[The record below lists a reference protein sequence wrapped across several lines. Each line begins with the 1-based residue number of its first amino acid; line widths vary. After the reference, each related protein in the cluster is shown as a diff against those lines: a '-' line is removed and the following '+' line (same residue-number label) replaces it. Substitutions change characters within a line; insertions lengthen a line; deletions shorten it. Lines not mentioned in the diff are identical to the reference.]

1 MTEKSQS
8 EQSLDSR
15 LDEAL
20 DMTFPASDPI
30 VVRSPCP
37 HPAIAPD
44 DNVGSPSV
52 RYYRYFRHRL
62 AVRIMHWINVVA
74 IAVLLMSGLQ
84 IFNAHSA
91 LYWGQSSYSGRPP
104 VLQVTAQQAS
114 DGRPIGVTRVLGHD
128 FKTTGVLGVSTQDGQ
143 LTARAFPTW
152 ATIPGPQWLAM
163 GRRWH
168 FFFAWVFFVNGAL
181 YVAYSVLT
189 RHLNRD
195 LLPTRDDWRSIGR
208 SILDHL
214 RLRHPTGEAA
224 RHYNVLQKLTYLLVM
239 FALLPLIML
248 MGLGMSPRLDSLWPG
263 WVGVFG
269 GRQSMRTLHFIIAWA
284 IVLFVL
290 VHVFEVIISG
300 FWNNLRSMI
309 TGHYKVRTNPHDN
322 PS

>member
-1 MTEKSQS
+1 MIQEPESEMTR
-8 EQSLDSR
+8 DTR

-20 DMTFPASDPI
+20 EMTFPASDPI
-30 VVRSPCP
+30 AVHWSDSRPTL
-37 HPAIAPD
+37 APD
-44 DNVGSPSV
+44 EQVVGSTV
-52 RYYRYFRHRL
+52 KRYVYFRHRL

-104 VLQVTAQQAS
+104 VLQINAQQAS

-128 FKTTGVLGVSTQDGQ
+128 FKTTGVLGISHADGQ

-168 FFFAWVFFVNGAL
+168 FFFAWVFFVNGAV

-195 LLPTRDDWRSIGR
+195 LLPTREDWRSIGR
-208 SILDHL
+208 SVLDHL

-224 RHYNVLQKLTYLLVM
+224 RHYNVLQKLSYLLVM

-269 GRQSMRTLHFIIAWA
+269 GRQGMRTLHFIIAWA

-309 TGHYKVRTNPHDN
+309 TGHYEVRTNPHDS
-322 PS
+322 PR

>member
-1 MTEKSQS
+1 MSPGFRSQ
-8 EQSLDSR
+8 
-15 LDEAL
+15 
-20 DMTFPASDPI
+20 
-30 VVRSPCP
+30 
-37 HPAIAPD
+37 
-44 DNVGSPSV
+44 
-52 RYYRYFRHRL
+52 RYPRHSL
-62 AVRIMHWINVVA
+62 AVRIMHWVNVVA
-74 IAVLLMSGLQ
+74 VTVLLMSGLQ
-84 IFNAHSA
+84 IFNAHS

-104 VLQVTAQQAS
+104 VLQVTARPAS
-114 DGRPIGVTRVLGHD
+114 DGRPIGVTRVLGHE
-128 FKTTGVLGVSTQDGQ
+128 FRTTGVLGVSGKDAQR
-143 LTARAFPTW
+143 TARAFPAW

-181 YVAYSVLT
+181 YAAYSILT
-189 RHLNRD
+189 RHLSRD

-239 FALLPLIML
+239 FGLLPLIVL
-248 MGLGMSPRLDSLWPG
+248 MGLGMSPRLDSIWPG
-263 WVGVFG
+263 WVAIFG
-269 GRQSMRTLHFIIAWA
+269 GRQAMRTLHFIVAWA

-309 TGHYKVRTNPHDN
+309 TGRYEVRLHSHDN
-322 PS
+322 SR

>member
-1 MTEKSQS
+1 MSPDHKATGS
-8 EQSLDSR
+8 DSKPYGYPR
-15 LDEAL
+15 
-20 DMTFPASDPI
+20 
-30 VVRSPCP
+30 
-37 HPAIAPD
+37 HP
-44 DNVGSPSV
+44 
-52 RYYRYFRHRL
+52 L
-62 AVRIMHWINVVA
+62 AVRITHWVNVLAVT
-74 IAVLLMSGLQ
+74 VLLMSGLQ
-84 IFNAHSA
+84 IFNAHAA
-91 LYWGQSSYSGRPP
+91 LYWGQSSYSGHPP
-104 VLQVTAQQAS
+104 VLQITAMQAS
-114 DGRPIGVTRVLGHD
+114 DGRPIGVTRVLGHE
-128 FKTTGVLGVSTQDGQ
+128 FQTTGVLGVSSADGQ
-143 LTARAFPTW
+143 PTARAFPTW

-181 YVAYSVLT
+181 YVAYSMIT

-195 LLPTRDDWRSIGR
+195 LLPTRDDWRSVGR

-224 RHYNVLQKLTYLLVM
+224 RHYNVLQKLTYLVVM

-263 WVGVFG
+263 WVAVFG
-269 GRQSMRTLHFIIAWA
+269 GRQAMRTLHFIMAWA

-309 TGHYKVRTNPHDN
+309 TGRYEVPTTPHDK
-322 PS
+322 PR

>member
-1 MTEKSQS
+1 MIQEPESEMTR
-8 EQSLDSR
+8 DTR

-20 DMTFPASDPI
+20 EMTFPASDPI
-30 VVRSPCP
+30 AVHWSDSRPTL
-37 HPAIAPD
+37 APD
-44 DNVGSPSV
+44 EQVVGSTV
-52 RYYRYFRHRL
+52 RRYVYFRHRL

-104 VLQVTAQQAS
+104 VLQITAQQAS

-128 FKTTGVLGVSTQDGQ
+128 FKTTGVLGISHADGQ

-195 LLPTRDDWRSIGR
+195 LLPTREDWRSIGR
-208 SILDHL
+208 SVLDHL

-224 RHYNVLQKLTYLLVM
+224 RHYNVLQKLSYLLVM

-290 VHVFEVIISG
+290 VHIFEVIISG

-309 TGHYKVRTNPHDN
+309 TGHYEVRTNPHDN
-322 PS
+322 PR